1 MRGELASTADRELLL
16 DALGALVFWRLIAL
30 NRPVSAEHLDQIA
43 DAAAT
48 SGSPR
53 LASTARS
60 AVDAV
65 RRGVVAADRMD

>member
-1 MRGELASTADRELLL
+1 MLRGTDLAAGDFVRRCKQVIDLL
-16 DALGALVFWRLIAL
+16 DQVT
-30 NRPVSAEHLDQIA
+30 
-43 DAAAT
+43 DAAVT

-65 RRGVVAADRMD
+65 LRGVVAADRMD